1 VSEALRPGAP
11 QRRCRMAALPGQ
23 IEEEK
28 TSLTASTSA
37 SKAGGSFGV
46 SKAQLEQIVEDGFAN
61 SSKVSTPG
69 VTVESL
75 VADLGSDANIGL
87 TGLDLAQRVATYG
100 RNFIEPPPP
109 TSLLELMWEALQDPT
124 LILLLVAA
132 VVNLILGIG
141 FHDPKNPEPGWLE
154 GVAIGAT
161 VFVVVMATALLD
173 YSKERQFQKLNAKS
187 GESTSAVLRNGLQ
200 VDIDTK
206 EVVVGDLVYVRYGD
220 SIPVDGVVVRASDF
234 EVNEASLTGEPDD
247 LKKNSATPFVFTG
260 TGCMKG
266 SGLVLVLA
274 VGPQTHVGRLK
285 VELEL
290 VQATEDYSGTNPGE
304 ISFTEGTIISV
315 VSKDGK
321 GTWTGTIDGGKEGTF
336 PKSVVEPYENTEETA
351 GGLDVKLQDMAE
363 AIFKLGLAAALVT
376 ALILWGRFGYE
387 SAFNGLRFEDE
398 FWKTKILDPLIIAVT
413 VLVVAVPEGLPL
425 AVTIALA
432 YSVMK
437 MARDNNL
444 VRHMEKCEVM
454 GTCTTI
460 CSDKTGT
467 LTENSMTVVAG
478 WLDGTKVEGLRE
490 QEITPEAK
498 AKFAAVEQLMQNIT
512 INTSLDS
519 KLKATLRENPMS
531 GKIDM
536 KTEVDSGNRTDCGVL
551 KFARLL
557 GEEFTTQGELTDD
570 NGQDSMPKARTDYEQ
585 TMKMIP
591 FNSGVKRMAAIIS
604 TTPGKE
610 LADGGDQRVLV
621 KGAAEWI
628 LKDCTSRVSVEGGA
642 VTVVPFTEAEKESVL
657 QCIEEF
663 AGKCY
668 RNIGFAYKDLPG
680 APPVVISE
688 DIPLEKLT
696 AEYYNDTVWIGMLS
710 MQDPLRPEIHKAIA
724 DCNRANIV
732 VRMVTGDNLE
742 TAKAIATECGIFDAK
757 RKYRP
762 PPGMAS
768 CEDGDLAMTGPDFRA
783 AVLKDGTRPEEIQ
796 IDMEKFNKVWPRLT
810 VVGRCAENDKK
821 ILVTGLMRT
830 TAEIPRRESIPAATK
845 YGEVVAVTGDGT
857 NDAPALKQANVGFA
871 MGIMGT
877 DAAKEAADI
886 IITDDNFASIVKAVM
901 WGRNVYDSV
910 QKFLQFQLCV
920 NVVAITL
927 SVVGAAVISKS
938 PLSAIQLLWVN
949 MIMDSFAS
957 LALATEE
964 PPDRILDRPP
974 FPKKASIITRL
985 MWRFILCHSFY
996 QFVVLAI
1003 FLFAGAGDPIT
1014 PGGLFNIFSGVDA
1027 DFEVNGEHMVCIDAF
1042 VACDEIKETAL
1053 KDAHIAAGG
1062 PCPSEQQC
1070 SAHFA
1075 MIFTTF
1081 VLMQL
1086 FNQFNSRKLG
1096 SDEWNIFVGLFGN
1109 MLFIYITLG
1118 EFGAQVLI
1126 SQFGGAVF
1134 KVTGGLTMEQW
1145 AICFAFGAGHIP
1157 FHLIGAYSSP
1167 LAAPFLLGLRAAWL
1181 NQLAPLLTLRSDC
1194 MSTYLLCVV
1203 CCVPPSLFNC
1213 LMGDDKPAA
1222 VVVPQPDVE
1231 AGNDLTRVRTLA
1243 IASRPVQFKTVPA
1256 LACWSVS
1263 ASSYY
1268 LTSIISALALALLLA
1283 ASVSVTHHNVRTRR
1297 RRD

>member
-1 VSEALRPGAP
+1 MCKGPALR
-11 QRRCRMAALPGQ
+11 MASLPGQ
-23 IEEEK
+23 IGDEE
-28 TSLTASTSA
+28 TALTASTTKSA
-37 SKAGGSFGV
+37 GGFGLSKAR
-46 SKAQLEQIVEDGFAN
+46 LEEIVEDGFAN
-61 SSKVSTPG
+61 HSKVSTAG
-69 VTVESL
+69 VAVESL
-75 VADLGSDANIGL
+75 LAGLGCDAKTGL
-87 TGLDLAQRVATYG
+87 TGIDLAERVATYG

-109 TSLLELMWEALQDPT
+109 TGLLELMWEALQDPT

-141 FHDPKNPEPGWLE
+141 FHDPANPEPGWLE

-173 YSKERQFQKLNAKS
+173 YSKERQFQKLNEKS
-187 GESTSAVLRNGLQ
+187 GESTTAVLRNGKQ

-206 EVVVGDLVYVRYGD
+206 EIVVGDLVYVRYGD

-247 LKKNSATPFVFTG
+247 LKKNAATPFVFTG

-266 SGLVLVLA
+266 SGLVLALA
-274 VGPQTHVGRLK
+274 VGSGTHVGRLK

-290 VQATEDYSGTNPGE
+290 VQAIQDYAATNPGD
-304 ISFTEGTIISV
+304 ISFTEGTVISV
-315 VSKDGK
+315 ISKDGK
-321 GTWTGTIDGGKEGTF
+321 GTWTGTIDGGAEGTF

-363 AIFKLGLAAALVT
+363 SIFKLGLAAALLT
-376 ALILWGRFGYE
+376 ALILWGRFAFE
-387 SAFNGLRFEDE
+387 SIFNDLRFRDE
-398 FWKTKILDPLIIAVT
+398 FWKLKILDPLIIAVT

-490 QEITPEAK
+490 QEITSEIK
-498 AKFAAVEQLMQNIT
+498 SKFGSVQQLMQNIT

-531 GKIDM
+531 GKVDM

-557 GEEFTTQGELTDD
+557 GEEFATQGELTDE
-570 NGQDSMPKARTDYEQ
+570 NGQDSMPKARLDYEEK
-585 TMKMIP
+585 MKMIP

-604 TTPGKE
+604 ISPGKE
-610 LADGGDQRVLV
+610 LVDGGDQRVLV

-628 LKDCTSRVSVEGGA
+628 LKDCTSRVSVQNGNA
-642 VTVVPFTEAEKESVL
+642 TVVPFTEAEKKDVL

-668 RNIGFAYKDLPG
+668 RNIGFAYKEI
-680 APPVVISE
+680 ASAVPVSISE
-688 DIPLEKLT
+688 DIPLEKLK

-710 MQDPLRPEIHKAIA
+710 MQDPLRPEINKAIA

-742 TAKAIATECGIFDAK
+742 TAKAIATECGIYDPE

-762 PPGMAS
+762 APGMTT
-768 CEDGDLAMTGPDFRA
+768 CEHGDLAMEGPDFRA
-783 AVLKDGTRPEEIQ
+783 AVLKDGTRPEEMQ
-796 IDMEKFNKVWPRLT
+796 IDMDKFNKVWPRLT

-830 TAEIPRRESIPAATK
+830 TAEVTRREAIPADTK
-845 YGEVVAVTGDGT
+845 FGEVVAVTGDGT

-920 NVVAITL
+920 NIVAITL

-938 PLSAIQLLWVN
+938 PLTAIQLLWVN

-974 FPKKASIITRL
+974 FPKKASIITL
-985 MWRFILCHSFY
+985 TMWRFIISHSFY
-996 QFVVLAI
+996 QFVVLAV
-1003 FLFAGAGDPIT
+1003 FLFAGAGTPVK
-1014 PGGLFNIFSGVDA
+1014 PGGLFNIYSGVDA
-1027 DFEVNGEHMVCIDAF
+1027 DFEIDGEPTTCIDRFIECKDPAF
-1042 VACDEIKETAL
+1042 RNDPENAE
-1053 KDAHIAAGG
+1053 KD
-1062 PCPSEQQC
+1062 CPTEQQC

-1075 MIFTTF
+1075 MIFTAF

-1086 FNQFNSRKLG
+1086 FNQLNARKLG
-1096 SDEWNIFVGLFGN
+1096 SDGWNIFKGIFGN
-1109 MLFIYITLG
+1109 ALFIYITLA
-1118 EFGAQVLI
+1118 EFGGQVLI
-1126 SQFGGAVF
+1126 SQFGGSVF

-1145 AICFAFGAGHIP
+1145 GFCFAFGAGHIP
-1157 FHLIGAYSSP
+1157 FHLIGSS
-1167 LAAPFLLGLRAAWL
+1167 
-1181 NQLAPLLTLRSDC
+1181 
-1194 MSTYLLCVV
+1194 
-1203 CCVPPSLFNC
+1203 
-1213 LMGDDKPAA
+1213 
-1222 VVVPQPDVE
+1222 
-1231 AGNDLTRVRTLA
+1231 
-1243 IASRPVQFKTVPA
+1243 
-1256 LACWSVS
+1256 
-1263 ASSYY
+1263 
-1268 LTSIISALALALLLA
+1268 LLA
-1283 ASVSVTHHNVRTRR
+1283 TTLLV
-1297 RRD
+1297 